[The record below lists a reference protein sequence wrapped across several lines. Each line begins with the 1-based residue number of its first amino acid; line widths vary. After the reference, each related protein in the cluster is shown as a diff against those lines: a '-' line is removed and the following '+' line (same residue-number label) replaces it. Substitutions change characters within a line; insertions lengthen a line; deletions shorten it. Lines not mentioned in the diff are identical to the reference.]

1 MRDTVGEQQPPEL
14 VELIEPEESIDS
26 DVYVKSGKP
35 VVSGELVELED
46 PIKPESPELVELIE
60 PVLGELEDPVRPE
73 EHGSVS
79 VLSPTQS
86 LPPNRGAVHSRVRNF
101 LAHEQEGSQ

>member
-1 MRDTVGEQQPPEL
+1 MVEQQPPEL
-14 VELIEPEESIDS
+14 VELIEPEEPVDS
-26 DVYVKSGKP
+26 DVYVKSGEP

-60 PVLGELEDPVRPE
+60 PVLGELEVPVRPE

-86 LPPNRGAVHSRVRNF
+86 FPPNRGAVHSRVRNF

>member
-14 VELIEPEESIDS
+14 VELIEPEEPVDS
-26 DVYVKSGKP
+26 DVYVKSGEP

-60 PVLGELEDPVRPE
+60 PVLGELEDPVRPPE
-73 EHGSVS
+73 PALLIIPHSFNDSVVFTCYQKYS
-79 VLSPTQS
+79 ACWVFQL
-86 LPPNRGAVHSRVRNF
+86 F
-101 LAHEQEGSQ
+101 L